1 MNLIQLYR
9 NTGMPLMLVVL
20 AAVST
25 GCPSS
30 SNAAYNETKLISDVP
45 GLAKHTDPNLVN
57 PWGIA
62 MSSQGPFWVADDG
75 SGVITLYN
83 GQGKSISQL
92 PEVTV
97 PSLSAKKAVTP
108 VTGQVYNWDTNAFN
122 GDTFIVAAENG
133 TISGWHTGA
142 TAAVRVD
149 NSTKGAVYTGLAIG
163 SHKGADYL
171 YAANFHAG
179 TIDVFD
185 SHYHKA
191 SWETNA
197 FADPHLSASSG
208 FAPYNI
214 ESIGGK
220 LYVTY
225 ARQNADK
232 TDSVAG
238 RGNGYVDVY
247 DMDGAFVKRLIS
259 KGTLNSPW
267 GLALAP
273 SDFGKFSGDLLV
285 GNFGNGHINAFDLT
299 TGAFRGTVTG
309 TNGAPLA
316 ISGLWG
322 LTAGNG
328 HMGGNTDTVY
338 FAAGIAG
345 AGKVEDHG
353 LFGALT
359 PTSQAVSSKP
369 TVAPTREDSYY

>member
-1 MNLIQLYR
+1 MNFIHLSR
-9 NTGMPLMLVVL
+9 NTGVPLLLVVL
-20 AAVST
+20 AVGST
-25 GCPSS
+25 GCASR
-30 SNAAYNETKLISDVP
+30 SNAAYTETKLISDVP

-62 MSSQGPFWVADDG
+62 MSSQGPFWVADGG
-75 SGVITLYN
+75 SGAITLYN
-83 GQGKSISQL
+83 GQGQSISQL

-108 VTGQVYNWDTNAFN
+108 VTGQVYNGNTNAFN

-133 TISGWHTGA
+133 TISGWDTG
-142 TAAVRVD
+142 TSAAVRID
-149 NSTKGAVYTGLAIG
+149 NSSVGAVYTGLAIG
-163 SHKGADYL
+163 LHNGADYL

-191 SWETNA
+191 TWEKNA
-197 FADPHLSASSG
+197 FSDPRLPPSSG

-225 ARQNADK
+225 AKQNADK

-247 DMDGAFVKRLIS
+247 DMDGTFVQRLIS

-267 GLALAP
+267 GLARAP
-273 SDFGKFSGDLLV
+273 SGFGKFSGDLLV
-285 GNFGNGHINAFDLT
+285 GNFGDGHINAFDLK
-299 TGAFRGTVTG
+299 TGAFRGTVMG

-322 LTAGNG
+322 LTVGNG
-328 HMGGNTDTVY
+328 HMGGNTGTVY
-338 FAAGIAG
+338 FAAGIAE

-359 PTSQAVSSKP
+359 PTQAVTSKQ
-369 TVAPTREDSYY
+369 TVAQTRGGKYY

>member
-1 MNLIQLYR
+1 MNLIHLSR
-9 NTGMPLMLVVL
+9 NTGMPLMLAAL

-25 GCPSS
+25 GCMGS
-30 SNAAYNETKLISDVP
+30 SNAAYTETKLVSDVP
-45 GLAKHTDPNLVN
+45 DLAQHTDPNLVN

-62 MSSQGPFWVADDG
+62 MTSKGPFWVADDG

-83 GQGKSISQL
+83 GEGKSISQL
-92 PEVTV
+92 PEITV

-108 VTGQVYNWDTNAFN
+108 VTGQVYNWDTNSFN
-122 GDTFIVAAENG
+122 GDTFIVSAENG
-133 TISGWHTGA
+133 TISGWQTGA
-142 TAAVRVD
+142 TAAARVN
-149 NSTKGAVYTGLAIG
+149 NSADGAVYTGLAIG
-163 SHKGADYL
+163 SNEGADYL

-185 SHYHKA
+185 SHYHRA
-191 SWETNA
+191 SWEKNA
-197 FADPHLSASSG
+197 FADPRLPPSSG

-225 ARQNADK
+225 AKQNADK

-247 DMDGAFVKRLIS
+247 DMDGTFVKRLIS

-267 GLALAP
+267 GLARAP

-285 GNFGNGHINAFDLT
+285 GNFGDGHINAFALR
-299 TGAFRGTVTG
+299 TGAFRGTIMG
-309 TNGAPLA
+309 TNGTPLT

-328 HMGGNTDTVY
+328 HMGGNTGTVY

-345 AGKVEDHG
+345 TGKVEDHG

-359 PTSQAVSSKP
+359 PTVRAVSSKQ
-369 TVAPTREDSYY
+369 TTSPTRGGSYY